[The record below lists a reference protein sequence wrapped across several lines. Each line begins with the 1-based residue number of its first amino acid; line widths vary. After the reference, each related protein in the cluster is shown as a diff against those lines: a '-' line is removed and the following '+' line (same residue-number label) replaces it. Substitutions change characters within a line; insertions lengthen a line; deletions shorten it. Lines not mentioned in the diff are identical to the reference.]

1 MDTLTALSTAGTLV
15 QFLDFALKVLTT
27 SHPLYKLSA
36 GPLSANEELKCVARD
51 FSALAKRLKHVQQAA
66 QNEPALEDLCRKCE
80 NIAQE
85 LMEHLGILR
94 ALGKKEAL
102 KSFRN
107 PFKATW
113 DLQHLDVLVQTLQVL
128 CKSLETW
135 FLVDIE

>member
-1 MDTLTALSTAGTLV
+1 MDPLTALSAAGTLV
-15 QFLDFALKVLTT
+15 QFVDFALKVLTT
-27 SHPLYKLSA
+27 SHPLFKIST

-51 FSALAKRLKHVQQAA
+51 FSGLAKRLNHVQPAA
-66 QNEPALEDLCRKCE
+66 QNEPVLEDLSRKCE
-80 NIAQE
+80 NVAQE

-94 ALGKKEAL
+94 AQGKKEQL

-113 DLQHLDVLVQTLQVL
+113 DQQRLDVLVQKLKFL
-128 CKSLETW
+128 SKSLETW